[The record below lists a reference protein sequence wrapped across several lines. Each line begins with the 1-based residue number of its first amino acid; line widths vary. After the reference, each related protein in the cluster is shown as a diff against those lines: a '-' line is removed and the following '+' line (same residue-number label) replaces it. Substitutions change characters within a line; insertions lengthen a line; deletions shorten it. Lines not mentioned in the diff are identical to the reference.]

1 MTMKGN
7 LKPLSPSLS
16 PRKYLKPGALA
27 KLRDSNKIKSNK
39 KLRNQMNLLDLSRLS
54 PITPNS
60 FLPPQ
65 NLDNVVPCF
74 DTTFINRPRCLRRK
88 KLWAVTPIFTE
99 HTDTYLF

>member
-1 MTMKGN
+1 MTMKGSP
-7 LKPLSPSLS
+7 KPLSSSLS

-27 KLRDSNKIKSNK
+27 KLRDSNKVKSNRK
-39 KLRNQMNLLDLSRLS
+39 MQNQMNLLDLSQLS

-60 FLPPQ
+60 SLPPQ

-74 DTTFINRPRCLRRK
+74 DPTFINRPRCLSRK
-88 KLWAVTPIFTE
+88 KLLAVTPIFTE